1 MAMMLAK
8 NNNSTISPIVN
19 ASNAPVTSRGTI
31 KEAHNEDEYDEENDS
46 SERSDSSSSNWLF
59 IALEGLWGFGG
70 LGGLH
75 KTGA

>member
-46 SERSDSSSSNWLF
+46 SERSDSSSSN
-59 IALEGLWGFGG
+59 
-70 LGGLH
+70 
-75 KTGA
+75 